1 MSERRPRRGGFG
13 RGMAPTEKAKDFQG
27 SMKKL
32 MGYMEKYR
40 VRLDGDVW
48 ENIDFSAGEGCNSDN
63 FFSLYHSYFSK

>member
-32 MGYMEKYR
+32 MDIWKNTE
-40 VRLDGDVW
+40 
-48 ENIDFSAGEGCNSDN
+48 SAC
-63 FFSLYHSYFSK
+63 F